1 MAAAEGEGRG
11 RERERELPR
20 APEGPARRRRP
31 EQPTGPAAT
40 GAAEPGAGAEPEP
53 SVSRRLLGFE
63 LRELSRW
70 HRFVRLLHRPTD
82 PAALGAFRAAFGL
95 LMALDVP
102 QERGMALLDR
112 RFLDGLPVCRFPLL
126 PALQPLPLD
135 GMYLLYGVM
144 LLGALGMMLG
154 CWYRLSCV
162 AFLCP
167 YWYVLLLDKTSW
179 NNHSY
184 LYGLLAFQL
193 TFMGA
198 DRYGSVDG
206 LFRPHKRNAHVPLWN
221 YTLLRAQIF
230 LVYFIAGLK
239 KLDTDWVSG
248 YSMGSLARHWLFAPF
263 RLVLSEQSTSLLVVH
278 GGGLLLDLS
287 AGFLLL
293 LDATRP
299 IALIFVTYFHCMNS
313 QLFSIGMFPYTML
326 ASSGLFCHPG
336 WPRRLLAR
344 CPRWL
349 QGGLPSTRP
358 PRHSPDCHYGARG
371 GLRPRQHLAAAF
383 TVLYVLEQLF
393 LPYSHF
399 ITQGYN
405 NWTNGLYGYSWDM
418 MVHSRFHQHV
428 KITYEDGLTG
438 DVGYLKPGVFTQSRR
453 WKDHAD
459 MLKQYAT
466 CLSQLLPRYNI
477 SEPRIYF
484 DIWVSINDRFQQR
497 LVDPRVDVVR
507 APWSPW
513 RRTPW
518 VLPLLLEL
526 SPWRQRL
533 QELESSLDPHTDV
546 VFIADFPGL
555 HLENFVSEDLGNTS
569 LRVLRGE
576 VLVELV
582 EQHRNHSLREGEGM
596 QLPAGQYHK
605 VHTVS
610 AEPSCYLYLYVNTTA
625 RALELNLSRL
635 QELRDRARNGTAP
648 EPLPPELRPLLG
660 EPLPPGA
667 AEDPLV
673 ALLLRRERR
682 ERERERERGAGL
694 GQRLRRFLRR
704 KLRLFRR
711 SVLMT
716 CISLRNLAVGRPPP
730 ERLAQELAF
739 ADWREEEEE
748 KGGDDGG
755 DTDTVGGDPEL

>member
-1 MAAAEGEGRG
+1 MAAAAAGE
-11 RERERELPR
+11 ERELPR
-20 APEGPARRRRP
+20 APARRRRP
-31 EQPTGPAAT
+31 EQ
-40 GAAEPGAGAEPEP
+40 GAGPGAPEPEP
-53 SVSRRLLGFE
+53 EPGPEPSLTRKLLGFE
-63 LRELSRW
+63 LQDLTRW
-70 HRFVRLLHRPTD
+70 SRFVRLLHRPSD

-95 LMALDVP
+95 LMVLDVP

-112 RFLDGLPVCRFPLL
+112 RFLDGLEICRFPLL
-126 PALQPLPLD
+126 PMLRPLPLD
-135 GMYLLYGVM
+135 GMYLLYSVM

-239 KLDTDWVSG
+239 KLDMDWVSG

-326 ASSGLFCHPG
+326 VSNGLFCHPA
-336 WPRRLLAR
+336 WPRRLLAQ

-349 QGGLPSTRP
+349 RGGLPSTRP
-358 PRHSPDCHYGARG
+358 PRPSPDCHYGARG
-371 GLRPRQHLAAAF
+371 GLRLRQHLAAAF

-428 KITYEDGLTG
+428 KITYQDGLTG

-459 MLKQYAT
+459 MLKQYAV

-477 SEPRIYF
+477 SQPQIYF

-513 RRTPW
+513 HRTPW

-533 QELESSLDPHTDV
+533 QELESSLDGNTDV

-569 LRVLRGE
+569 LKVLRGE

-582 EQHRNHSLREGEGM
+582 EQNQNYTLREGDGI

-610 AEPSCYLYLYVNTTA
+610 PEPSCYFYLYVNTTA
-625 RALELNLSRL
+625 QALELNLTRL

-667 AEDPLV
+667 APDPLV
-673 ALLLRRERR
+673 ALLLRREQRQRDR
-682 ERERERERGAGL
+682 ERERRAGM
-694 GQRLRRFLRR
+694 GQRLRRFLHR
-704 KLRLFRR
+704 KLFLFRR
-711 SVLMT
+711 SLLMT
-716 CISLRNLAVGRPPP
+716 YISLRNLAVGRPPP
-730 ERLAQELAF
+730 QRLAQELAF
-739 ADWREEEEE
+739 ADWRPAEEEE
-748 KGGDDGG
+748 GDGG
-755 DTDTVGGDPEL
+755 HTDTVRGDPEL

>member
-1 MAAAEGEGRG
+1 
-11 RERERELPR
+11 
-20 APEGPARRRRP
+20 
-31 EQPTGPAAT
+31 
-40 GAAEPGAGAEPEP
+40 
-53 SVSRRLLGFE
+53 RLLGFE
-63 LRELSRW
+63 LRDLTRW

-112 RFLDGLPVCRFPLL
+112 RFLDGLEVCRFPLL
-126 PALQPLPLD
+126 PALRPLPLD
-135 GMYLLYGVM
+135 GMYLLYAVM
-144 LLGALGMMLG
+144 MLGALGMMLG

-206 LFRPHKRNAHVPLWN
+206 LFRPQKRNAHVPLWN

-239 KLDTDWVSG
+239 KLDMDWVSG

-313 QLFSIGMFPYTML
+313 QLFSIGE
-326 ASSGLFCHPG
+326 SSHF
-336 WPRRLLAR
+336 
-344 CPRWL
+344 
-349 QGGLPSTRP
+349 GGHGGPLWTHGEVLGGHRDLPSLSCRSP
-358 PRHSPDCHYGARG
+358 PY
-371 GLRPRQHLAAAF
+371 
-383 TVLYVLEQLF
+383 
-393 LPYSHF
+393 
-399 ITQGYN
+399 TQGYN

-428 KITYEDGLTG
+428 KITYRDGLTG

-459 MLKQYAT
+459 MLKQYAM

-477 SEPRIYF
+477 SEPHIYF

-533 QELESSLDPHTDV
+533 QELESSLDGHTDV

-610 AEPSCYLYLYVNTTA
+610 AEPSCYMYLYVNTTA
-625 RALELNLSRL
+625 QALEHNLTQL
-635 QELRDRARNGTAP
+635 QELR
-648 EPLPPELRPLLG
+648 
-660 EPLPPGA
+660 
-667 AEDPLV
+667 
-673 ALLLRRERR
+673 
-682 ERERERERGAGL
+682 
-694 GQRLRRFLRR
+694 
-704 KLRLFRR
+704 
-711 SVLMT
+711 
-716 CISLRNLAVGRPPP
+716 
-730 ERLAQELAF
+730 ERL
-739 ADWREEEEE
+739 
-748 KGGDDGG
+748 
-755 DTDTVGGDPEL
+755 

>member
-1 MAAAEGEGRG
+1 MAAAAAAE
-11 RERERELPR
+11 ERDVPR
-20 APEGPARRRRP
+20 APARRRRP
-31 EQPTGPAAT
+31 EQGAGP
-40 GAAEPGAGAEPEP
+40 GAAEPEPEP
-53 SVSRRLLGFE
+53 GPGPELSLTRKLLGFE
-63 LRELSRW
+63 LQDLTRW
-70 HRFVRLLHRPTD
+70 SRFVRLLHRPSD

-95 LMALDVP
+95 LMVLDVP

-112 RFLDGLPVCRFPLL
+112 RFLDGLEVCRFPLL
-126 PALQPLPLD
+126 PMLRPLPLD
-135 GMYLLYGVM
+135 GMYLLYSVM

-239 KLDTDWVSG
+239 KLDMDWVSG

-263 RLVLSEQSTSLLVVH
+263 RLVLSEQSTSLLV
-278 GGGLLLDLS
+278 
-287 AGFLLL
+287 
-293 LDATRP
+293 
-299 IALIFVTYFHCMNS
+299 
-313 QLFSIGMFPYTML
+313 LFSIGMFPYTML
-326 ASSGLFCHPG
+326 VSNGLFCHPA
-336 WPRRLLAR
+336 WPRRLLAQS
-344 CPRWL
+344 PA
-349 QGGLPSTRP
+349 P
-358 PRHSPDCHYGARG
+358 PGPAPTATMGHGG
-371 GLRPRQHLAAAF
+371 GLRLRQHLAAAF

-428 KITYEDGLTG
+428 KITYQDGLTG

-459 MLKQYAT
+459 MLKQYAV

-477 SEPRIYF
+477 SQPRIYF

-513 RRTPW
+513 HRTPW

-533 QELESSLDPHTDV
+533 QELESSLDGNTDV

-569 LRVLRGE
+569 LKVLRGE

-582 EQHRNHSLREGEGM
+582 EQNQNYTLREGDGI

-610 AEPSCYLYLYVNTTA
+610 PEPSCYFYLYVNTTA
-625 RALELNLSRL
+625 QALELNLTRL
-635 QELRDRARNGTAP
+635 QELRDRARNGT

-667 AEDPLV
+667 APDPLV
-673 ALLLRRERR
+673 ALLLRREQRQR
-682 ERERERERGAGL
+682 ERERERRAGM
-694 GQRLRRFLRR
+694 GQRLRRFLHR
-704 KLRLFRR
+704 KLFLFRR
-711 SVLMT
+711 SLLMT
-716 CISLRNLAVGRPPP
+716 YISLRNLAVGRPPP
-730 ERLAQELAF
+730 QRLAQELAF
-739 ADWREEEEE
+739 ADWRPAEEEE
-748 KGGDDGG
+748 GGDDGG
-755 DTDTVGGDPEL
+755 HTDTVRGDPEL